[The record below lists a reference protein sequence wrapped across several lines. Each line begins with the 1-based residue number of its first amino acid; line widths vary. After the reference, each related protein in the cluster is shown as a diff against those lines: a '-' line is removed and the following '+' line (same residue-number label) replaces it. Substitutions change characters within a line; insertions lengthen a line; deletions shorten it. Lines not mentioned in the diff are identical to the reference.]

1 MTSPLTRNNVAE
13 DASFANFDRRIAL
26 SFGALILAL
35 MVTVLLA
42 GGFYYRGIAEREQ
55 DKLSALVTQILA
67 KSVNRISFSG
77 KYHSRLLLEEIA
89 RDEPGI
95 RYILV
100 ADRQGNVQAS
110 SDPARNDTRLDPEAM
125 HAASAVLTGTPRKIR
140 TLRIGDEPIREIT
153 MPYLSGLD
161 NGIAGVI
168 QVGLSDRTRSTA
180 LQQGLLYAE
189 VMVLLLMLVGM
200 AVTRRISRRFGRPV
214 VQLANDLSATLQAI
228 PDLLFELDQEGRYLK
243 VMAARDMLLAMPKTS
258 LLGRTVR
265 EVLPQEAADTV
276 HRALAAANEAGNAYG
291 FEISLQ
297 LADGTRWF
305 ELSVAKKPV
314 GAGEAPHYIVLS
326 RNITERKRAVEEI
339 HTLAFYDPLTRLPN
353 RRLLQDRLQQAQ
365 AASVRSAHYGAVMFI
380 DLDHFKTLNDTKGH
394 DVGDLLLQEVAQ
406 RLQASVRDGDTVAR
420 QGGDE
425 FVVILESLSVDADD
439 AVTQAGFVAEK
450 LRTRLGRAY
459 QLGGHEYHSTPSI
472 GVTLFQGHG
481 ERVEDV
487 LKHADTA
494 LYQAKSSGRNA
505 IRFFDPDMQADLEA
519 HSEMVGNLRHALQH
533 RQLRLYYQTQVNS
546 ARQVIGAEALLR
558 WESPQHGLVPPVRF
572 IPLAE
577 ESGLIVPIGLWVLQ
591 TACEQ
596 IRAWSDSEVT
606 RTLQLAVNVSARQFR
621 QPDFVEQVQQVIQAT
636 GIDPRRLK
644 IELTESLVL
653 DNVDDSIAKMRAL
666 KAIGIGLS
674 MDDFGTGYSSLS
686 YLKQLPLD
694 QLKIDQSFV
703 RDLVSDPNDAAI
715 VQAIITMGQA
725 FGLNVI
731 AEGVETEAQRAYLDR
746 HGCHAFQGYLFS
758 MPVPIEQFSVA
769 PTESPAWAD
778 TPA

>member
-89 RDEPGI
+89 QDEPGI

-100 ADRQGNVQAS
+100 ADRHGNVQAS
-110 SDPARNDTRLDPEAM
+110 SDPARNDTRLEREAM
-125 HAASAVLTGTPRKIR
+125 HAAGAVLTGTPREIR
-140 TLRIGDEPIREIT
+140 ELRIGDEPIREIT

-161 NGIAGVI
+161 NEIAGVI
-168 QVGLSDRTRSTA
+168 QVGLSDRARSEA
-180 LQQGLLYAE
+180 LQQGLFFMGALI
-189 VMVLLLMLVGM
+189 LLLLVIGIV
-200 AVTRRISRRFGRPV
+200 VTRRVSQRFGRPV
-214 VQLANDLSATLQAI
+214 VHLASDLSATLQAI
-228 PDLLFELDQEGRYLK
+228 PDVLFELDQAGRYLK
-243 VMAARDMLLAMPKTS
+243 VMAARDMFLAAPKEA
-258 LLGRTVR
+258 LLGRTIR
-265 EVLPQEAADTV
+265 DVLPQEAADTV
-276 HRALAAANEAGNAYG
+276 YLALATAHEKGSAYG
-291 FEISLQ
+291 FEISLP

-314 GAGEAPHYIVLS
+314 AAGKTPQYVVLS
-326 RNITERKRAVEEI
+326 REITERKRAVEEI

-353 RRLLQDRLQQAQ
+353 RRLLHDRLQQAQ
-365 AASVRSAHYGAVMFI
+365 AASVRSGHYGAVMFI

-406 RLQASVRDGDTVAR
+406 RLQSGVRDGDTVAR
-420 QGGDE
+420 LGGDE
-425 FVVILESLSVDADD
+425 FVVILESLSSDADE
-439 AVTQAGFVAEK
+439 AVTLAGLVAET
-450 LRTRLGRAY
+450 LRTCLGQPY
-459 QLGGHEYHSTPSI
+459 QLEGHEYHSTPSV

-481 ERVEDV
+481 ERVEDL

-494 LYQAKSSGRNA
+494 LYQAKSAGRNT

-519 HSEMVGNLRHALQH
+519 HTEMASNLRHALHH
-533 RQLRLYYQTQVNS
+533 RQLRLYYQTQVDS
-546 ARQVIGAEALLR
+546 AQRVIGAEALLR
-558 WESPQHGLVPPVRF
+558 WESPEHGLVSPAQF

-577 ESGLIVPIGLWVLQ
+577 ETGLIVPIGLWVLE
-591 TACEQ
+591 TACAQ
-596 IRAWSDSEVT
+596 IRKWSEDPT
-606 RTLQLAVNVSARQFR
+606 THGLQLAVNVSARQFC
-621 QPDFVEQVQQVIQAT
+621 QPDFIEQVQRVISAA
-636 GIDPRRLK
+636 GIDPRNLK

-653 DNVDDSIAKMRAL
+653 DNVSDSITKMHAL

-674 MDDFGTGYSSLS
+674 VDDFGTGHSSLS

-703 RDLVSDPNDAAI
+703 RDLVTDPNDAAI

-725 FGLNVI
+725 FGLHVI
-731 AEGVETEAQRAYLDR
+731 AEGVETESQREYLDR

-758 MPVPIEQFSVA
+758 KPVPIEQFSV
-769 PTESPAWAD
+769 SPREWLACAE
-778 TPA
+778 ASI